1 MSLSSHPA
9 SVSDSCISPALRN
22 SRLYSTRSVQQRP
35 ARRACAKAARRAPND
50 MEPPSES
57 ARVARGRRAGREG
70 RDALP
75 PAGPEAGPG
84 LGIPASVAARCSE
97 SRARRRAGG
106 PVRVRAASGSV
117 RHELPTLPSVRL
129 GSPGKSG
136 TRSFSGSFQL
146 SVSRASM
153 SWDLCPTE
161 LKPNEFSLPWRPGT
175 RASCCG
181 VCRQR
186 RQSPPGPRRPSNP
199 SESGRPAGVPGR
211 LSGSWRNSSDAGRSR
226 ETSAPKLCCVR
237 HFSGFVAT
245 YKLGGILHEAIIFGL
260 INTLAAAIKR
270 KCIRA
275 RFGARRER
283 PLPRR
288 RGADTRPAARR
299 QRESETAQ

>member
-1 MSLSSHPA
+1 MTW
-9 SVSDSCISPALRN
+9 
-22 SRLYSTRSVQQRP
+22 SRRP
-35 ARRACAKAARRAPND
+35 SRPESRGAGGPGARGGTPCRRRARRQGLDSESLPAWRRDAPSPGPDVARAA
-50 MEPPSES
+50 PSES
-57 ARVARGRRAGREG
+57 ERRAGACGMNSR
-70 RDALP
+70 RFRPSDS
-75 PAGPEAGPG
+75 EA
-84 LGIPASVAARCSE
+84 R
-97 SRARRRAGG
+97 
-106 PVRVRAASGSV
+106 
-117 RHELPTLPSVRL
+117 
-129 GSPGKSG
+129 GKSG

-275 RFGARRER
+275 RFGAQRER